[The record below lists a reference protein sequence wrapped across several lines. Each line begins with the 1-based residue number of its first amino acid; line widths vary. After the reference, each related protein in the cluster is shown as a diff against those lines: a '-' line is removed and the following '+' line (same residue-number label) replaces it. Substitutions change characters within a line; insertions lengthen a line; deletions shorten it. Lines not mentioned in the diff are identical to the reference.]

1 MDPHGRKPK
10 RRSSPYVPPPL
21 GYPPTSVP
29 GYNGQP
35 SSTVQSQACSPPM
48 GKDANYQLVPALPPP
63 MAPPPTQV
71 FRPPPCKGNEA
82 AHFRLPP
89 TPNSAVESPSISPAG
104 RIIGNAV
111 SSKDPSYS
119 KDGFIVTLQDA
130 DLWNVFNKVG
140 NEMIVTKP
148 GRCVH
153 LSILLCTV

>member
-48 GKDANYQLVPALPPP
+48 EKDASYQLVPALPPP
-63 MAPPPTQV
+63 LVPPPTHV
-71 FRPPPCKGNEA
+71 FRPPPGKGNEA

-89 TPNSAVESPSISPAG
+89 TPNSVESSPAG
-104 RIIGNAV
+104 RTIGNAV

-153 LSILLCTV
+153 LFNTVYTV